1 MAGLNLTGCRRAHMS
16 MRSPSL
22 PKRGNSW
29 FGFGGLLCYLYKLPE
44 WAHLILFFVC
54 LLMVPLRK
62 RSCPLHLASP
72 DYRHVLVGSGN
83 YCLSARQL
91 SRLAVLCARV
101 LLGSLEQVPAVLTPG
116 GAHLVLRRSM
126 LTGCLWTRTNYPL

>member
-1 MAGLNLTGCRRAHMS
+1 MGS
-16 MRSPSL
+16 
-22 PKRGNSW
+22 
-29 FGFGGLLCYLYKLPE
+29 FDFF
-44 WAHLILFFVC
+44 FFVP

-116 GAHLVLRRSM
+116 GAHLVQRHSL
-126 LTGCLWTRTNYPL
+126 LTGCLWTRATLFEKHGLCLGRSWVLMVQRCKRRWRQTQMDAWMDTFPPFNSP